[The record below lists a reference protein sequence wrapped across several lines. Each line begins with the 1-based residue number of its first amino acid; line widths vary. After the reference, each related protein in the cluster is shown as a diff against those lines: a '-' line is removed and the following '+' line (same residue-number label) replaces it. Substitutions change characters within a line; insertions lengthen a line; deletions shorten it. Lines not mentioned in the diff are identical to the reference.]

1 MDSVGRKIRELRK
14 IRKLT
19 QEQLVERCGVSPSCI
34 SRWEN
39 DVLRPTAK
47 NIESLSTALSAN
59 ITELFPSYAVQP
71 SESLIVREIVSIVE
85 QMTEPEQKFVL
96 ETLIHYQEVRNSL
109 TKDSIT

>member
-1 MDSVGRKIRELRK
+1 MDSIGRKIRELRK

-19 QEQLVERCGVSPSCI
+19 QEQLAERCGVSPSCI

-59 ITELFPSYAVQP
+59 ITELFPSYTVQP

-109 TKDSIT
+109 TKDSIP